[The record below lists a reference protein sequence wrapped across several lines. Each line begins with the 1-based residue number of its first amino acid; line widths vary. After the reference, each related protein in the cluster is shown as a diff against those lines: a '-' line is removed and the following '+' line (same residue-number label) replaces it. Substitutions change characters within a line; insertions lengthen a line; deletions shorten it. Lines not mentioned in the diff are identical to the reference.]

1 MLIMDDIRPAFL
13 LLPLP
18 LEVDARALLVDLA
31 ITLFDREQLSL
42 GRAALIAGLSRREM
56 LDELSRRRIPVIRT
70 TAEELDRELRDFDP
84 D

>member
-18 LEVDARALLVDLA
+18 LEVNARPLLVDLA

-42 GRAALIAGLSRREM
+42 GRAAMIAGLSRREM

-70 TAEELDRELRDFDP
+70 GAEELDRELRDFDP